1 MYARTRNRT
10 SGRAPAALLS
20 LCLGLATAC
29 SDEPEPTPSMP
40 DAGPSGIEIPL
51 GTSLPPLEYTFTL
64 TYGDEQRLIIRPETI
79 SGHLYL
85 DVAADGRVSGEL
97 STLRLG
103 TVNLTEIRGH
113 VQGTEIVF
121 VEGSIGI
128 GSYAELGLDEFR
140 IILLDSDG
148 DGAADGAAGE
158 ASGPWTAVMG
168 DIFEESS
175 HTSVL
180 TAGLDTTA
188 TAASLD
194 VPRNYPTILPYDAVH
209 VEFEEPLREADVRD
223 NLRILANGAPVTGE
237 LTLEAKGGLVIG
249 ATFQP
254 DAFLPFDAEMTLDLG
269 ALKDPAGNALTAAD
283 ASVPVMA
290 DPGVFTDNAGFE
302 SNLDGWIVFGD
313 ASAQGAFEG
322 FAPAEGVAQA
332 VLREDTMLVTRL
344 EVPADATALDFS
356 IAVLNYQPD
365 LLANYTTVIGLRR
378 PGGELIQVFD
388 VSDFAD
394 RLQPCTTCTEFA
406 NVVGPLRHTLDLT
419 PYRGQSVFLTVDAR
433 AIHFIGVEPL
443 AVLLD
448 DIQVR

>member
-10 SGRAPAALLS
+10 SGRAPAALLP
-20 LCLGLATAC
+20 LCLGLASAC
-29 SDEPEPTPSMP
+29 SDEPAPSIP
-40 DAGPSGIEIPL
+40 DAGPGGIEIPL
-51 GTSLPPLEYTFTL
+51 GTSLPPLTYTFTL
-64 TYGDEQRLIIRPETI
+64 TYGDEQGLIIRPETI

-85 DVAADGRVSGEL
+85 DVAADGRVSGAL

-128 GSYAELGLDEFR
+128 GSYGELGLDEFR
-140 IILLDSDG
+140 IILLDGDG

-158 ASGPWTAVMG
+158 ASGPWSAVMG
-168 DIFEESS
+168 DIYEEST
-175 HTSVL
+175 HTSIL

-188 TAASLD
+188 TAASLS

-237 LTLEAKGGLVIG
+237 LTLEAEFGLVID

-254 DAFLPFDAEMTLDLG
+254 DAFLPFDAEVTLDLG
-269 ALKDPAGNALTAAD
+269 AVKDPAGNALLASD
-283 ASVPVMA
+283 ARVPVMA
-290 DPGVFTDNAGFE
+290 DPGAFTDNAGFE

-322 FAPAEGVAQA
+322 FAPAEGAAQA

-365 LLANYTTVIGLRR
+365 LLANFTTVIGLRR

-394 RLQPCTTCTEFA
+394 QLQSCTTCTEFA

-448 DIQVR
+448 DIQIR